1 MWRDWTKSQKQW
13 AKVQFPNM
21 PLSAPSKR
29 ERGTLKYALLMA
41 LRDQPLHG
49 YAIIKAIEG
58 TYGYPPSP
66 GIVYPTLQ
74 MLEDQGFLLKTQLQ
88 TKKVYTLTDDGRR
101 CLDEHREVVGRIE
114 TRAHMP
120 RWNLIPGIGSKLT
133 EIARAILA
141 NYHYLDDD
149 KVSKIEDI
157 LEDARKHIGQV
168 IFER

>member
-1 MWRDWTKSQKQW
+1 MRRDWTKSQKQW
-13 AKVQFPNM
+13 AKEQFPYT
-21 PLSAPSKR
+21 LLFAPSKR
-29 ERGTLKYALLMA
+29 ERGTLKYTLLMA

-49 YAIIKAIEG
+49 YAIIKAIEA

-101 CLDEHREVVGRIE
+101 YLDEHRHVVDCIE

-120 RWNLIPGIGSKLT
+120 RWNSIPGIGAKIA

-149 KVSKIEDI
+149 KVKKIEDI
-157 LEDARKHIGQV
+157 LEDARKRIGEI